1 MDNRCSKSELSE
13 RWRVWLRGL
22 TYRAEGKANLYNAIR
37 RHFTLYVMNLQNVA
51 DSLSR
56 VMKVPPSP
64 CDGSTK
70 EYIGM
75 ITVDITPGAMI
86 TRQIERASAED
97 KEQQKCIAVGRQE
110 TGVLLLIRTDCCV
123 MKVL

>member
-1 MDNRCSKSELSE
+1 MACLAARTHLSCRRQSKSLQCHKTAFYS
-13 RWRVWLRGL
+13 V
-22 TYRAEGKANLYNAIR
+22 
-37 RHFTLYVMNLQNVA
+37 RHESSGQNVA

-56 VMKVPPSP
+56 VMKVPLSP

>member
-1 MDNRCSKSELSE
+1 MACLAARTHLSCRRQSKSLKCRKTAFYS
-13 RWRVWLRGL
+13 VH
-22 TYRAEGKANLYNAIR
+22 NASSG
-37 RHFTLYVMNLQNVA
+37 QNVA

-56 VMKVPPSP
+56 VTKVPPSP

-75 ITVDITPGAMI
+75 ITVDITPGSMT
-86 TRQIERASAED
+86 TRPIERASAED
-97 KEQQKCIAVGRQE
+97 KERQKCVDVGRQE